1 MSVKGLFRL
10 LTCIHVLDF
19 LAMSTDSGWGY
30 SIGTEEGDLY
40 TSQCC
45 SGPAKV
51 CSLITPAPA
60 HHVINRADGGKQS
73 WVFQCDG
80 KPAVIQQPV
89 TDTMWIQRHLAQSV
103 VTRTNLAQTIKQSVL
118 RMRQGLHWRRYTG
131 KAGWRTGR
139 RTCRRTWERQS
150 TAVPLSVFAAHLSHW
165 TGCWT
170 VGRTLS
176 ATSG

>member
-1 MSVKGLFRL
+1 MWQTQPDLFLLPLVWYFLTSSQKLPPLRKGNKTNEIVKALFRL

-30 SIGTEEGDLY
+30 SMGTEEGDLY

-51 CSLITPAPA
+51 CSVITPTPA

-80 KPAVIQQPV
+80 NPAVIQQPV
-89 TDTMWIQRHLAQSV
+89 IDTMWIQKTFGTVCCYQDQS
-103 VTRTNLAQTIKQSVL
+103 
-118 RMRQGLHWRRYTG
+118 
-131 KAGWRTGR
+131 
-139 RTCRRTWERQS
+139 S
-150 TAVPLSVFAAHLSHW
+150 TDN
-165 TGCWT
+165 
-170 VGRTLS
+170 
-176 ATSG
+176 